1 MAEHR
6 PFPPSPR
13 RRALA
18 RTAGLSGASP
28 IATAAIGWV
37 AATIAIAAIARTA
50 ASALGGSVAAACSGS
65 ATAVQPGAIVGAIAA
80 VAGPLLGAV
89 ALAAMIAHV
98 AQTGALWSPRRK
110 IAGAPS
116 LPAGAG
122 PRVRRAGLELSF
134 AAAIGA
140 VGFGWLWTSA
150 PRLAVLVDGTAWP
163 SGDAAGREALL
174 GAGATLVAGALTAFA
189 IGYVVL
195 GAIDALTRRLA
206 LGRALAMTAAER
218 REDDRLSAADP
229 RWRAAR
235 AAAARDGL
243 GDAIAG
249 ARLVVLGDDLAVA
262 VAWDPV
268 RCPNPM
274 RIASGRAARAT
285 QIIAYARRYQIAVH
299 REPALATLVARN
311 TVISEEA
318 WPRLAE
324 IIAAC
329 AGSDNTI
336 AVRQRER

>member
-28 IATAAIGWV
+28 IATAALGW
-37 AATIAIAAIARTA
+37 IAAAIAVAALARPA
-50 ASALGGSVAAACSGS
+50 ASALGGSIAAACSGS
-65 ATAVQPGAIVGAIAA
+65 TTALQLGAVVGAIAA
-80 VAGPLLGAV
+80 VVGPLLGAV
-89 ALAAMIAHV
+89 ALAALIAHV

-116 LPAGAG
+116 LPSGAG
-122 PRVRRAGLELSF
+122 PRVRRTVLELSF

-140 VGFGWLWTSA
+140 IGFGWLWTSA
-150 PRLAVLVDGTAWP
+150 LRLAALGALD
-163 SGDAAGREALL
+163 REALL
-174 GAGATLVAGALTAFA
+174 VAGATLVAGALTALA
-189 IGYVVL
+189 LGYVVV
-195 GAIDALTRRLA
+195 GAIDALARRLA

-235 AAAARDGL
+235 AAATRDSL
-243 GDAIAG
+243 GETLAG
-249 ARLVVLGDDLAVA
+249 ATLVLLGDDLAVA
-262 VAWDPV
+262 IAWDPV

-274 RIASGRAARAT
+274 RVASGRSARAA

-299 REPALATLVARN
+299 REPALATLVARH
-311 TVISEEA
+311 TVISEQA

-329 AGSDNTI
+329 VRGNNAI
-336 AVRQRER
+336 ALRHGQR